1 MPALVIAVA
10 ILAASMALVTDVR
23 TRRIPNWLTVSV
35 LLAGLLVNMLANG
48 TDGAVSALTGAAL
61 GFALLIPFYAMGA
74 MGAGDVKLLA
84 ALGAVLG
91 PEVLLGA
98 AAGGALVGGLMSLII
113 LARRGRLS
121 LALHQL
127 FVMHTVPTPSGAKAP
142 YAVAI
147 ASGVY
152 LVVLRQLAALPSFG

>member
-1 MPALVIAVA
+1 PA
-10 ILAASMALVTDVR
+10 AL
-23 TRRIPNWLTVSV
+23 S
-35 LLAGLLVNMLANG
+35 
-48 TDGAVSALTGAAL
+48 AAL
-61 GFALLIPFYAMGA
+61 GFVLLIPFYAMRA

-84 ALGAVLG
+84 ALGAILG
-91 PEVLLGA
+91 PQILLTA

-121 LALHQL
+121 LAIHQL
-127 FVMHTVPTPSGAKAP
+127 FIMHTMPTPSGAKAP

-152 LVVLRQLAALPSFG
+152 LAVLRQLAAFPSLG